1 MTLSAVWAR
10 CAVMCLL
17 PLAVWGCGQ
26 ASDAPGAATTPAPT
40 SNPLPAPLAAPTAP
54 TAPTAATS
62 VPALPADVTDFKAAR
77 DSCDQLRGEE
87 ASDDKRAAE
96 LNKLLDRYCKGTDA
110 ALAALRAKYA
120 ARADVL
126 EALKDYEAGIE

>member
-1 MTLSAVWAR
+1 MMRCAVWAR

-17 PLAVWGCGQ
+17 PLALWGCGQ
-26 ASDAPGAATTPAPT
+26 ASDAPAPAAPA
-40 SNPLPAPLAAPTAP
+40 SNLPTAP
-54 TAPTAATS
+54 LVAPAPDPTTTAPG
-62 VPALPADVTDFKAAR
+62 LPADVVEFKSSR

-96 LNKLLDRYCKGTDA
+96 LDTLLDRYCKGTDA
-110 ALAALRAKYA
+110 ALAALRTRYA
-120 ARADVL
+120 GRADVL